1 MTINLYGWDNCPAE
15 VKDQVGKLQECLIR
29 QLDDN
34 LLGTYLHGSLALQ
47 CFNPACSDLDVIVLL
62 KESIDV
68 EVRFRLVQ
76 ELLALSLNPAP
87 IEISLITQ
95 GGIRPWRH
103 PTPFELHCSEY
114 WRQRYEDSVVLGD
127 KEFWAGTPVDGDL
140 ACHIMLIR
148 QKGICV
154 YGLSVAEAFPD
165 VPEPDFR
172 SSILDGVDYAAD
184 SLRTL
189 PVYGILTLCR
199 VLSYLKTGRILSKR
213 DAGIWALHLLPES
226 LRDIVRS
233 AVELYEGSRSDMA
246 AMSDED
252 LNSYKSFMLSAIQSA
267 A

>member
-1 MTINLYGWDNCPAE
+1 MNLYSWDNCPAE
-15 VKDQVGKLQECLIR
+15 VKNQVGKLQESLLR
-29 QLDDN
+29 HLGDH

-62 KESIDV
+62 KESIGV
-68 EVRFRLVQ
+68 EMRFRLVQ

-95 GGIRPWRH
+95 GAIRPWRH

-114 WRQRYEDSVVLGD
+114 WRQRYEQRVAIGD
-127 KEFWAGTPVDGDL
+127 KEFWAGTPVDADL
-140 ACHIMLIR
+140 ACHITLTR
-148 QKGICV
+148 LKGIVV
-154 YGLSVAEAFPD
+154 YGLPLADAFPK
-165 VPEPDFR
+165 VPELDFR
-172 SSILDGVDYAAD
+172 SSILDGVDHAAD
-184 SLRTL
+184 ALRTL

-199 VLSYLKTGRILSKR
+199 VLSYLETGEILSKR
-213 DAGIWALHLLPES
+213 DAGIWALPHLPES

-252 LNSYKSFMLSAIQSA
+252 LNSYKSFILSAIQRA